1 MGTIQKALTE
11 YRDVTVS
18 FINSEVTS
26 LPLDYYYAALNLVKK
41 IEGEYHQNPSL
52 FLVDVDD
59 LPVILTG
66 SNPNKSYLA
75 YITIAYPFGSY
86 TIASRLG

>member
-11 YRDVTVS
+11 YRDVSVS
-18 FINSEVTS
+18 FINTEVSS
-26 LPLDYYYAALNLVKK
+26 LPLDYYYSALNLVKRL
-41 IEGEYHQNPSL
+41 EGEYHQNPSSKS
-52 FLVDVDD
+52 DVDD

-75 YITIAYPFGSY
+75 YITVAYPSGSY
-86 TIASRLG
+86 TIASRLV